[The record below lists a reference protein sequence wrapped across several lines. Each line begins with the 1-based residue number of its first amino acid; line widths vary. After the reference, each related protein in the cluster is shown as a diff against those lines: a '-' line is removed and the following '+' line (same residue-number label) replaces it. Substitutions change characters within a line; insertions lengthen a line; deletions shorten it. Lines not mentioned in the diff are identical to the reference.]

1 MNLEEH
7 FSLSRPPFPRAVTD
21 AALLST
27 PAMTQAL
34 ERLRFALERDTIAL
48 LVAESGC
55 GKSTVLSRFAKSLDA
70 ASYHVLSTSLTTL
83 SPFSFIAHLV
93 ATTGL
98 PGRRFKGETAATLL
112 MHMRSQPKRTV
123 VLIDE
128 GHLLP
133 DASLEDLRLL
143 TADNLDR
150 HSPFALVLVGQPLL
164 RERLAEP
171 QHYAL
176 WQRIGVRLQ
185 LRPLS
190 EAEVG
195 SFIEH
200 HIKAAGYRRKQSL
213 FDADTIAAIFQ
224 HSRGIPRLIQNL
236 ALDAMLA
243 AMAAGKHT
251 VDVEAVQHAIVDA
264 EGL

>member
-1 MNLEEH
+1 MNLEQH
-7 FSLSRPPFPRAVTD
+7 FSLSRAPFPRAVTD
-21 AALLST
+21 AALLTT
-27 PAMTQAL
+27 PALTQAI
-34 ERLRFALERDTIAL
+34 ERLHFALERDTIAL

-55 GKSTVLSRFAKSLDA
+55 GKSTVLGHFAKSLDA
-70 ASYHVLSTSLTTL
+70 ASYYVLAISLTTL
-83 SPFSFIAHLV
+83 RPFSFIAHLV
-93 ATTGL
+93 ASIGL

-128 GHLLP
+128 AHLLP

-150 HSPFALVLVGQPLL
+150 HSPFALVLGGQPLL

-176 WQRIGVRLQ
+176 WQRIGVRLR
-185 LRPLS
+185 LRPLNDS
-190 EAEVG
+190 EIG
-195 SFIEH
+195 PFLDH
-200 HIKAAGYRRKQSL
+200 HIKAAGGKAGL
-213 FDADTIAAIFQ
+213 FDADAIAAIFQ